1 MSSRTRLALRALLCA
16 AAAGLPF
23 TAPAAGLGYAE
34 AMALARDGA
43 PGVRAQRSS
52 VDGARAALVAADT
65 LPDPRL
71 TVGLDNV
78 PVNGPDRW
86 TTTRDA
92 GTMQRL
98 SLMQEVPN
106 RAKREARVAM
116 GQARVE
122 RERAMLAAT
131 AVMAQRDAA
140 LAWLG
145 TYYAEQRRALVADFQ
160 RENRLLQD
168 TLVAR
173 IASPMG
179 AMPAD
184 MTMARQEALMIADR
198 GDTLA
203 GEVAKARA
211 ELRRW
216 VGERAAEPLAGAPAL
231 PVVDAAALRARV
243 AEAPELQP
251 YAPMRAMASAEAAE
265 MDAERRGDWGWEVV
279 LNRRPRYDDMVSLM
293 LTFDLPWQA
302 GRRQQPL
309 ADEKR
314 RAADRIEA
322 EREELARRL
331 AAEVDA
337 MLAELAAMDAMHA
350 RLAGTGTQLAA
361 ERVALLT
368 AGYQAGRN
376 DLGAV
381 LAARTQAVETRM
393 KVIELEGQRAAMRVR
408 LAAMVGALG
417 QDATGVTP

>member
-1 MSSRTRLALRALLCA
+1 MFRTRVALRALLCI
-16 AAAGLPF
+16 AAAGVPF
-23 TAPAAGLGYAE
+23 AAMAAGLGYTE
-34 AMALARDGA
+34 ALALARDAA
-43 PGVRAQRSS
+43 PGVRAQQAG
-52 VDGARAALVAADT
+52 VAGARAALIAADT

-78 PVNGPDRW
+78 PANGPDRW
-86 TTTRDA
+86 TTARDA

-140 LAWLG
+140 LAWLAV
-145 TYYAEQRRALVADFQ
+145 YYAEQRQALVADFE
-160 RENRLLQD
+160 RENRLLRD
-168 TLVAR
+168 TLGAR

-184 MTMARQEALMIADR
+184 LTMARQEALMIADR
-198 GDTLA
+198 ADTLA

-216 VGERAAEPLAGAPAL
+216 VGVRAAEPLTGTPLL
-231 PVVDAAALRARV
+231 PVTDAAALRARV
-243 AEAPELQP
+243 AQAPELQP
-251 YAPMRAMASAEAAE
+251 YAPMHAMAAAEAAE

-279 LNRRPRYDDMVSLM
+279 YNRRPRYDDMVSLM
-293 LTFDLPWQA
+293 LTFELPWQTA
-302 GRRQQPL
+302 RRQQPL

-322 EREELARRL
+322 EREDLARRL

-337 MLAELAAMDAMHA
+337 MLAELGAMDAMHE
-350 RLAGTGTQLAA
+350 RLAGVGTQLAA
-361 ERVALLT
+361 ERVALAT

-393 KVIELEGQRAAMRVR
+393 KVIDLEGQRAAMRVK
-408 LAAMVGALG
+408 LAAMVGQLG
-417 QDATGVTP
+417 QDETGVKP